1 MVPYGRRREVRNT
14 VNLNGWYVGYAVA
27 AAVIVVV
34 VMLVGWILSLAR
46 RIGTQVSDI
55 VAELT
60 EIRGTTASLPAVAEV
75 NARLTGVVGSAVT
88 ARKVLAGEA

>member
-1 MVPYGRRREVRNT
+1 

-46 RIGTQVSDI
+46 RIGTQVNDI
-55 VAELT
+55 AIELT
-60 EIRGTTASLPAVAEV
+60 EIRGTTASLPAVADV
-75 NARLTGVVGSAVT
+75 NARLEGVVGT
-88 ARKVLAGEA
+88 AAAARTALVGGS